1 MKLPWLAVDTP
12 FPPAEY
18 ALTEPDGLLAAGAD
32 LSMDRLIQAYS
43 NGIFPWYSEGEPV
56 LWWSPDPRMVLATK
70 DFSPSHSLRKLLRQ
84 IAAQEIDAQP
94 RVQVRVDTVF
104 SRVMAQCAAPRDGQ
118 PGTWITAAMQQAYA
132 EWHRAGYVHSIE
144 TWIDGELA
152 GGLYGISLGRMFFG
166 ESMFTLAPNASKIAL
181 AYLIRYLAAQ
191 GVERIDCQQQTQH
204 LASLGARP
212 IPRAQFLQHVRRATA
227 QPPIFWAPGTLDSLG
242 RLLPATRSTSHQA
255 AEPTRDSASD
265 ATPLK
270 R

>member
-181 AYLIRYLAAQ
+181 AYLVRYLAAQ

-204 LASLGARP
+204 LASQGARP

-242 RLLPATRSTSHQA
+242 RLLPATRSTPHQA

>member
-1 MKLPWLAVDTP
+1 LKLPWLAVDTP
-12 FPPAEY
+12 FPPAEF

-32 LSMDRLIQAYS
+32 LSPERLIQAYS

-56 LWWSPDPRMVLATK
+56 LWWSPDPRMVLAID

-84 IAAQEIDAQP
+84 IASQEYMASP

-104 SRVMAQCAAPRDGQ
+104 PQVMAQCAAPRDGQ
-118 PGTWITAAMQQAYA
+118 PGTWITSAMQQAYA

-166 ESMFTLAPNASKIAL
+166 ESMFTRVPNASKIAL
-181 AYLIRYLAAQ
+181 AYLVRYLAAQ
-191 GVERIDCQQQTQH
+191 GVERIDCQQQTRH

-212 IPRAQFLQHVRRATA
+212 ISRSRFLQHVRHATS
-227 QPPIFWAPGTLDSLG
+227 QPPIPWGRGVLDSTG
-242 RLLPATRSTSHQA
+242 RLLP
-255 AEPTRDSASD
+255 D
-265 ATPLK
+265 ATFDADFGVNM
-270 R
+270 